1 MKIPRV
7 IDFEI
12 PADDV
17 ERITKFYETVFGWKV
32 EKWPGPIDHWFLI
45 TGDEAEPG
53 INGSFAKRENF
64 PEGSTVNVVGVDNVD
79 KYAELVEEQGGQ
91 LVGDKIIIPGVGYYH
106 YFKDTEG
113 NLMGM
118 MQYDSAVK

>member
-1 MKIPRV
+1 MPRV
-7 IDFEI
+7 IDFEL

-17 ERITKFYETVFGWKV
+17 NRISTFYQVVFGWKV

-45 TGDEAEPG
+45 TGKDSEPG
-53 INGSFAKRENF
+53 INGSFGKRDEF
-64 PEGSTVNVVGVDNVD
+64 PESTPVNVIGVNNVQ
-79 KYAELVEEQGGQ
+79 KYSKLVLENGGQ
-91 LVGDKIIIPGVGYYH
+91 LVGDLITIPRVGYFQ

-118 MQYDSAVK
+118 MQSDSSAK